1 MKATGRDPRA
11 SPLFCGVVNMFLNG
25 GDDQN
30 SMRKALAQNPNLLRT
45 LLGLSFTLIFMLSYA
60 VYANTIDTA
69 YYTYT
74 TDATTTIQSS
84 DDGMTFERDYDEG
97 DSTTT
102 WSSNVTID
110 RNNLTWVNVTAQEL
124 APGATLT
131 VFDAAGLWT
140 HSLLGAEDATDFSC
154 SEDCQLNE
162 STTLDEQDG
171 DAVYHGLAV
180 TEPGARSNGTVVAES
195 QEQAEEMAAEIVN
208 NRHGSAVLRVT
219 IVEPGNRS
227 TTPTL
232 TIEMVN
238 EELGPV
244 VPFTVDV
251 ASEFVWALTAVFAC
265 FAIVLLPAFAIY
277 AVSRRRERA
286 DEAKLAEAEAADVVE
301 S

>member
-1 MKATGRDPRA
+1 MKATGQDPRA

-25 GDDQN
+25 GDDQI

-74 TDATTTIQSS
+74 TEATTTTQSS
-84 DDGMTFERDYDEG
+84 DDGMTFEREYDEE

-140 HSLLGAEDATDFSC
+140 HSLLGVEDATDFSC
-154 SEDCQLNE
+154 SEDCQRNE

>member
-1 MKATGRDPRA
+1 MKATGRDTRA

-25 GDDQN
+25 GDDQI

-74 TDATTTIQSS
+74 TDATTTTQSS

-154 SEDCQLNE
+154 SKDCQLNE

-286 DEAKLAEAEAADVVE
+286 DEAKLAEAEAADVVQ

>member
-1 MKATGRDPRA
+1 M
-11 SPLFCGVVNMFLNG
+11 
-25 GDDQN
+25 
-30 SMRKALAQNPNLLRT
+30 
-45 LLGLSFTLIFMLSYA
+45 
-60 VYANTIDTA
+60 
-69 YYTYT
+69 
-74 TDATTTIQSS
+74 
-84 DDGMTFERDYDEG
+84 
-97 DSTTT
+97 
-102 WSSNVTID
+102 
-110 RNNLTWVNVTAQEL
+110 
-124 APGATLT
+124 
-131 VFDAAGLWT
+131 
-140 HSLLGAEDATDFSC
+140 
-154 SEDCQLNE
+154 
-162 STTLDEQDG
+162 
-171 DAVYHGLAV
+171 

-301 S
+301 SDGFGKNEPRKSPRPINRSAVFSGHAATVDGHRPHVSAVGRISPTDQATEGRSSGVDLSVEILRFPTPRPRMREVSGCFPPTIQFLGSIDLQACM

>member
-1 MKATGRDPRA
+1 
-11 SPLFCGVVNMFLNG
+11 MFFNG
-25 GDDQN
+25 GDDRCR
-30 SMRKALAQNPNLLRT
+30 MRKALAQNPNLLRT

-74 TDATTTIQSS
+74 TEATVTAQSS
-84 DDGMTFERDYDEG
+84 DDGMTFERQYDEG
-97 DSTTT
+97 SSTTT

-140 HSLLGAEDATDFSC
+140 HSLLGVEEARDFSC
-154 SEDCQLNE
+154 AEDCQLNDT
-162 STTLDEQDG
+162 TTLDESEG
-171 DAVYHGLAV
+171 LAAYRGLAV

-195 QEQAEEMAAEIVN
+195 QAEAERMAAEIVE

-219 IVEPGNRS
+219 IVEAGNRS
-227 TTPTL
+227 TPPSL

-238 EELGPV
+238 EELGEV
-244 VPFTVDV
+244 IPFTVDV
-251 ASEFVWALTAVFAC
+251 ASEFIWALTAVFAC

-286 DEAKLAEAEAADVVE
+286 DEAKLAEAEASDVVE
-301 S
+301 Q

>member
-1 MKATGRDPRA
+1 
-11 SPLFCGVVNMFLNG
+11 
-25 GDDQN
+25 
-30 SMRKALAQNPNLLRT
+30 MRKALAQNPNLLRT

-74 TDATTTIQSS
+74 TEATTTTQSS
-84 DDGMTFERDYDEG
+84 DEGMTFEREYDGE

-140 HSLLGAEDATDFSC
+140 HSLLGVEDATDFSC
-154 SEDCQLNE
+154 TEDCQRNQ

-180 TEPGARSNGTVVAES
+180 TEPCARSNGTVVAES

-232 TIEMVN
+232 AIEMVN

>member
-1 MKATGRDPRA
+1 
-11 SPLFCGVVNMFLNG
+11 
-25 GDDQN
+25 
-30 SMRKALAQNPNLLRT
+30 MRKALAQNPNLLRT

-74 TDATTTIQSS
+74 TEPTTSSQSS
-84 DDGMTFERDYDEG
+84 DGEMNFERQYDESS
-97 DSTTT
+97 STTT

-140 HSLLGAEDATDFSC
+140 HSLLGDEDAKDFSC
-154 SEDCQLNE
+154 AEDCQFNE
-162 STTLDEQDG
+162 TTTLEESEGIAD
-171 DAVYHGLAV
+171 YHGLAV

-227 TTPTL
+227 TTPSL

-244 VPFTVDV
+244 TPFTVDV

-286 DEAKLAEAEAADVVE
+286 DEAKLAEAEASDVVDA
-301 S
+301 

>member
-1 MKATGRDPRA
+1 
-11 SPLFCGVVNMFLNG
+11 
-25 GDDQN
+25 
-30 SMRKALAQNPNLLRT
+30 MRKALAQNPNLLRT

-74 TDATTTIQSS
+74 TEATTTTQSS
-84 DDGMTFERDYDEG
+84 DEGMTFEREYDGE

-140 HSLLGAEDATDFSC
+140 HSLLGVEDATDFSC
-154 SEDCQLNE
+154 TEDCQRNQ

-232 TIEMVN
+232 AIEMVN

>member
-1 MKATGRDPRA
+1 
-11 SPLFCGVVNMFLNG
+11 MFLNG
-25 GDDQN
+25 GADQN
-30 SMRKALAQNPNLLRT
+30 HMRKALAQNPNLLRT

-74 TDATTTIQSS
+74 TEPTTTTQSS
-84 DDGMTFERDYDEG
+84 DAGMTFERQYDESS
-97 DSTTT
+97 STTT

-140 HSLLGAEDATDFSC
+140 HSQLGVEDAKDFSC
-154 SEDCQLNE
+154 AEDCRLNE
-162 STTLDEQDG
+162 TTTLEEYEGVAD
-171 DAVYHGLAV
+171 YHGLAV

-195 QEQAEEMAAEIVN
+195 QEQAEDMAAEIVN

-227 TTPTL
+227 TTPSL
-232 TIEMVN
+232 SIEMVN

-244 VPFTVDV
+244 TPFTVDV

-286 DEAKLAEAEAADVVE
+286 DEARLAEAEASDVIDA
-301 S
+301 